1 MGRLRLVTVLGEL
14 PGAIGHG
21 FDGDGTPKGA
31 TVRIWEFAQPLTV
44 PLSDDIK
51 TVSSVEFDNLVTDR
65 EALKPIAPV
74 QKERDRLEDA
84 LTPSE
89 RKALRN
95 LLNRSN

>member
-1 MGRLRLVTVLGEL
+1 VFQFPDTG
-14 PGAIGHG
+14 
-21 FDGDGTPKGA
+21 
-31 TVRIWEFAQPLTV
+31 WEFAQPVTV

-65 EALKPIAPV
+65 EALKTIAPV

-95 LLNRSN
+95 LLNQ